1 MPGDWYFQENGL
13 GVRKLCLG
21 PYDNNV
27 YVVACRRTG
36 KAVIIDA
43 AAEPERI
50 LEETADVAP
59 LAILTTHGHHDHV
72 QAVDEV
78 TAALSIPFRIHPADS
93 ELAGREPD
101 VPLVDAET
109 IRVGELALRTIH
121 TPGHTPGSTCFAI
134 AGHLFSGDTLF
145 PGGPGATRFEYSSF
159 PQIIE
164 SIEQRL
170 FPLGADT
177 VVHPGHGLDTT
188 IGAEQSALPDWV
200 ARGW

>member
-1 MPGDWYFQENGL
+1 MPGDWYFQEDGL

-50 LEETADVAP
+50 LEATADVAP
-59 LAILTTHGHHDHV
+59 VAVLTTHGHHDHV

-78 TAALSIPFRIHPADS
+78 TAVLGIPFRIHPADS
-93 ELAGREPD
+93 GLAGRVPD

-109 IRVGELALRTIH
+109 IQVGEVALRTIH
-121 TPGHTPGSTCFAI
+121 TPGHTPGSTCFAT

-177 VVHPGHGLDTT
+177 VVHPGHGPDTT
-188 IGAEQSALPDWV
+188 IGAEQGALPEWV

>member
-1 MPGDWYFQENGL
+1 MPGDWYFQEDGL

-59 LAILTTHGHHDHV
+59 VAVLTTHGHHDHV

-78 TAALSIPFRIHPADS
+78 TAVLGIPFRIHPADS
-93 ELAGREPD
+93 GLAGRVPD

-109 IRVGELALRTIH
+109 IQVGEVALRTIH
-121 TPGHTPGSTCFAI
+121 TPGHTPGSTCFAT

-177 VVHPGHGLDTT
+177 VVHPGHGPDTT
-188 IGAEQSALPDWV
+188 IGAEQGALPEWV